1 MCEHARLLAPGLA
14 ARVGHCGIAAARTII
29 RVLGF
34 AGPGHETEIAEQ
46 LQLGDE
52 LTARE
57 ALQALAHIGSSKAA
71 GIVGV
76 HLRCGAGSVRA
87 AAEEALRRFPP
98 AASAAA
104 MRDLLASRDFIL
116 RHPQIAVRL
125 LERAE
130 QAGLTDLQPAMR
142 ALVPLRFRFWNP
154 AVVRVARKA
163 RTMMDPR

>member
-1 MCEHARLLAPGLA
+1 ML
-14 ARVGHCGIAAARTII
+14 
-29 RVLGF
+29 
-34 AGPGHETEIAEQ
+34 AEQ

-52 LTARE
+52 QTAKE

-76 HLRCGAGSVRA
+76 HLRRGASSVRA
-87 AAEEALRRFPP
+87 AAEEALRHFPP
-98 AASAAA
+98 AAAAAA

-116 RHPQIAVRL
+116 QHPQIAVRL
-125 LERAE
+125 LDRAE
-130 QAGLTDLQPAMR
+130 QSGLTDLQPAMR

-163 RTMMDPR
+163 RTMIGPR